1 MFAERLQQLA
11 ESIGDVRVLA
21 LIAKD
26 GIPVET
32 ASGLAGLDLEVLAAE
47 LIAQVQAVG
56 ANHQDLSPGPV
67 RQLVVTTDELSL
79 LVSQVTPDY
88 YLLAVLGKGAN
99 TGRARFELRRAALRF
114 EADLL

>member
-1 MFAERLQQLA
+1 MFAERLQKIA
-11 ESIGDVRVLA
+11 EHVGDVLVLS
-21 LIAKD
+21 LVAKD

-32 ASGLAGLDLEVLAAE
+32 VVEQAGFDLEVLAAE

-67 RQLVVTTDELSL
+67 RQLVVTTEELII
-79 LVSQVTPDY
+79 LVSEVTADY
-88 YLLAVLGKGAN
+88 YLLAVLGSGAN
-99 TGRARFELRRAALRF
+99 TGRARFELRRAVLGL